1 MPPLLYFGEDFPTL
15 FKRIFKWG
23 DYMDV
28 KYLNPPLRYYQET
41 AKDKFNFFLDGDSD
55 AISSY
60 AQKTKNNLL
69 DVSNG

>member
-1 MPPLLYFGEDFPTL
+1 
-15 FKRIFKWG
+15 
-23 DYMDV
+23 MDV

-41 AKDKFNFFLDGDSD
+41 TKDKFNFFLDGYSD

-69 DVSNG
+69 DINNG